1 MSETFKNNVST
12 HNNSNGGNNTMS
24 NPFNREHEVI
34 TAGTFHTL
42 KGDNTMNNPFGK
54 EHETIEAGTF
64 HTMKGDD
71 MMTDV
76 IFVHK
81 EAGAKKDAVR
91 ICKESDIP
99 DFLSDAI
106 TVVDNDKLFLQC
118 VEGGEM
124 APFGSV
130 IGYEKTEKTFSG
142 WNCWV
147 IGNAATN
154 LVEKDGVF
162 YKKATVMKAAQ
173 VTADSIPSFLFGADV
188 RHNED
193 GSWSIKTDWGE
204 SKGYPYKAYWILYG
218 RKDDNIPDANILTKT
233 EKSFKDY
240 IVCDENG
247 NDLGW
252 LSELDAIWSSGQEQY
267 ITSPDGRKV
276 FVSKKGAKIEE

>member
-12 HNNSNGGNNTMS
+12 RNNSNGGNNIMS

-34 TAGTFHTL
+34 TAGTFHTM
-42 KGDNTMNNPFGK
+42 KGDN
-54 EHETIEAGTF
+54 
-64 HTMKGDD
+64 

-118 VEGGEM
+118 VEGGEI

-154 LVEKDGVF
+154 LVEKDGIF

-173 VTADSIPSFLFGADV
+173 VTADSIPSFLFGAGV

-193 GSWSIKTDWGE
+193 GSWSIKTEWGE
-204 SKGYPYKAYWILYG
+204 SKGYPYEAYWILYG
-218 RKDDNIPDANILTKT
+218 RKDNNIPDANILTKT